1 MCLDS
6 GASMTIV
13 PAYMITKNWRY
24 ATGADACTVT
34 WGDKSTS
41 VVLIIGTMVFDFGGE
56 HFEIEAW
63 GVSDIVM
70 PLLSVV
76 QLSAAGV
83 ETHYTKDG
91 NYIDLASMDGD
102 TVAFGEDSMLSAE
115 VIVGWEPCA
124 TAAASANEVAIA
136 AAVSTDAA
144 TAAAAACRAASDAVA
159 TAASID
165 AATAAAA
172 ASRADTDAVATAFA
186 AVLAADSAAIEAAS
200 AAAPYIAAAEAAAS
214 AASAAAQAA
223 GAYSPC
229 QGE

>member
-1 MCLDS
+1 MAILMCLDS
-6 GASMTIV
+6 GASMTIA
-13 PAYMITKNWRY
+13 PAYMITKNWKY
-24 ATGADACTVT
+24 ATGAEASTVT

-41 VVLIIGTMVFDFGGE
+41 VVLVKGTMVFDFGGE

-63 GVSDIVM
+63 GVRDIVM

-91 NYIDLASMDGD
+91 NYIDLASMGGD

-115 VIVGWEPCA
+115 VIVGPEPGA
-124 TAAASANEVAIA
+124 TAAASANDVATA
-136 AAVSTDAA
+136 AAASTDAA
-144 TAAAAACRAASDAVA
+144 TAAAATSHAA
-159 TAASID
+159 
-165 AATAAAA
+165 
-172 ASRADTDAVATAFA
+172 TDAVATAFA
-186 AVLAADSAAIEAAS
+186 AVLAADAAAIEAAN

-223 GAYSPC
+223 SAYSPC